1 MELKET
7 LAGLTDL
14 RSLYRTLDGAIQLVR
29 NLKFPGSICYERLP
43 FACCAYT
50 KALLHEW
57 GAIKILFIPLKRFG
71 QIFDSFNIYLNWYL
85 L

>member
-1 MELKET
+1 MKKKETHKTNFVESGMELQET

-29 NLKFPGSICYERLP
+29 DPKFPGPICGERLA

-50 KALLHEW
+50 KALLHE
-57 GAIKILFIPLKRFG
+57 
-71 QIFDSFNIYLNWYL
+71 
-85 L
+85 